1 MMATGRAA
9 SIISISRRRDEAS
22 SNPVSPTPAFFPRM
36 TAAPPSPV
44 PATAA
49 ETTPATDALP
59 VRRLV
64 VLCAD
69 WCGTCRGYRDVMET
83 VAARFPNWEAT
94 WIDIEDQSDLVD
106 DLDVETFPTVLL
118 YQQAPPGAPAEQ
130 DGVFFFGP
138 MLPHEGTLQRQ
149 VELAEEGGG
158 GLVAVPGEL
167 KTLVAWLRLG

>member
-1 MMATGRAA
+1 
-9 SIISISRRRDEAS
+9 
-22 SNPVSPTPAFFPRM
+22 M

-44 PATAA
+44 PATNA
-49 ETTPATDALP
+49 EAPATAATTTDAKP

-83 VAARFPNWEAT
+83 VAARFPNWQAT

-149 VELAEEGGG
+149 VELAEERGG
-158 GLVAVPGEL
+158 GLAPLPGEL
-167 KTLVAWLRLG
+167 KTLGAWLRLG